1 MYAAHSIAEGHLTA
15 TGKTPYLPSADAQ
28 LLLEN
33 SGLSIFYF
41 QISHKWFPLAEFKPN
56 PHWPVNLVNV
66 ASKLSS
72 PMLQDTV

>member
-33 SGLSIFYF
+33 SVFSVFSTSKSHTNGFCWQNLN
-41 QISHKWFPLAEFKPN
+41 QIPIG
-56 PHWPVNLVNV
+56 
-66 ASKLSS
+66 
-72 PMLQDTV
+72 Q

>member
-33 SGLSIFYF
+33 SGLSVFSTSK
-41 QISHKWFPLAEFKPN
+41 SHTNGFRW
-56 PHWPVNLVNV
+56 
-66 ASKLSS
+66 
-72 PMLQDTV
+72 QDLNQTPTGQ